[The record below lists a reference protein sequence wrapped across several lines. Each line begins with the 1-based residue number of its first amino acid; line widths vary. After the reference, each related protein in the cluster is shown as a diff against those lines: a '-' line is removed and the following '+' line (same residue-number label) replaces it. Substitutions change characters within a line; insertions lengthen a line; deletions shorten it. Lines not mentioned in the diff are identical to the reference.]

1 MKMREY
7 YLVTI
12 DSSNSKLDGMIYLV
26 SSHIFLDK
34 EDIDDIVMSLAARTL
49 NEQAKKDIDEDDYI
63 NTIFESISSD
73 KYLDLVFDTEKYHF
87 VYSADIF
94 ANLSDSILTIYQYE
108 EEPRYES
115 RKYLFN
121 VDIKGVDCKNID
133 FAGETEDNLEEL
145 IKEAYGNI
153 YYQLRRYFDID
164 GLSLCTGIF
173 YIMAL
178 EENEYQDYQE
188 FQDSLKLQKDE

>member
-108 EEPRYES
+108 EEPRCES

-164 GLSLCTGIF
+164 
-173 YIMAL
+173 
-178 EENEYQDYQE
+178 
-188 FQDSLKLQKDE
+188 